1 MIKFKFTYKGP
12 VLMFDKV
19 VATDYKFETIAE
31 NKKKAVA
38 NMKYQ
43 FKKDHNLVQTSKI
56 ALREDLVHNTGQKYM
71 Y

>member
-19 VATDYKFETIAE
+19 VATDYKCETIAE
-31 NKKKAVA
+31 NEKKAA
-38 NMKYQ
+38 TNMVYN
-43 FKKDHNLVQTSKI
+43 FKKDHNLVQSTRVTIKK
-56 ALREDLVHNTGQKYM
+56 DLIKNTGVKYM